1 MTPYSENDGAAIYQ
15 GDCLEVL
22 RGMPADSMDAIVT
35 DPPYGLSFMGKRW
48 DYDVPAVDIW
58 RECLR
63 VLKPGGHLL
72 AFAGTRTQH
81 RMACNIED
89 AGFDIRDMIAW
100 VYGSGFP
107 KSLDVSK
114 AIDKAGG
121 MSPKKQSKE
130 LKKRRLAANLSRE
143 EVAEAVGCTLASVH
157 DWEEGRARRVGAAV
171 EYITPSAEYREMLAD
186 LLGYSE
192 DLRLAIGLAL
202 DRRGD
207 GSVCDLGH
215 SGVLYAG
222 DQSTTARKWQ
232 GWGTALKPALEPITV
247 ARKPLSGTVAANV
260 LEHGTGAINV
270 DGCRVGT
277 DLVRTSPRSD
287 ELHADSNSLGTCWS
301 GVVDEAPRSG
311 RWPSNLI
318 HDGSEEVV
326 GLFPETGATPATY
339 RRSVRA
345 EGSWL
350 HSKEA
355 GTVQKGHGD
364 KGSAA
369 RFFYCAKAS
378 RKEREA
384 GLESLA
390 AVTGAEACD
399 RKEGTAGL
407 DNPRAGA
414 GRTAS
419 TVKNSHPTV
428 KPIALMRYLVRLV
441 TPPGGMVLDPFC
453 GSGTTLAAAA
463 LEGFRATGIERD
475 PAYCE
480 IASKRVEHWTPEAE
494 TEDPPAPPKG
504 LLL

>member
-1 MTPYSENDGAAIYQ
+1 
-15 GDCLEVL
+15 
-22 RGMPADSMDAIVT
+22 
-35 DPPYGLSFMGKRW
+35 
-48 DYDVPAVDIW
+48 
-58 RECLR
+58 
-63 VLKPGGHLL
+63 
-72 AFAGTRTQH
+72 
-81 RMACNIED
+81 
-89 AGFDIRDMIAW
+89 
-100 VYGSGFP
+100 
-107 KSLDVSK
+107 
-114 AIDKAGG
+114 

-270 DGCRVGT
+270 DGGRVGHNEPT
-277 DLVRTSPRSD
+277 KTAERT
-287 ELHADSNSLGTCWS
+287 
-301 GVVDEAPRSG
+301 APRYSGRTMANGSRGGEQPDIASAHPSG
-311 RWPSNLI
+311 RWPANLI
-318 HDGSEEVV
+318 HDGSDEVV
-326 GLFPETGATPATY
+326 GLFPETKSGALSPDNNIKP
-339 RRSVRA
+339 SSGWSG
-345 EGSWL
+345 GSQADRVK
-350 HSKEA
+350 STFGA
-355 GTVQKGHGD
+355 NS
-364 KGSAA
+364 GSAA

-378 RKEREA
+378 RKERN
-384 GLESLA
+384 
-390 AVTGAEACD
+390 
-399 RKEGTAGL
+399 AGL
-407 DNPRAGA
+407 DS
-414 GRTAS
+414 TC
-419 TVKNSHPTV
+419 TVKYDFPNDKEVIWRDVTTALVPLLERATSGSTTKWSTDACGESIMALCPSDSLSTTLTVINKITESTILSSLTRSLISGCTPAVSCGAESGGSLAGCAARSSTSNQNTTSAKTELVPGVRRAVSAMLSKISDAENWEEFRNFHSTV

-480 IASKRVEHWTPEAE
+480 IASKRVEHWTPDAE